1 MADVK
6 FQVGQTYSNRDGT
19 YEVLSVDSKA
29 GRMDVR
35 FEGGAKRSLDMAIQ
49 SRIVQ
54 NLQLE
59 GRIAER
65 AEQERTAPPRP
76 RGSGSKKAL
85 GREFTGLRP
94 EDFLDTVTG
103 TTWRSQGSLA
113 GGVAALLRS
122 HFGATFKSKAPRT
135 WARVF
140 LSHQVDEL
148 AAKELAP
155 HIAKFTLWADP
166 EGFHYGLYLER
177 RDEQFRDWERFATRM
192 AEDGGLRQLVD
203 ELEKQGLRMQVFLHR
218 NGVREP
224 LLAEGA
230 SWEDR
235 LDALS
240 TRHDGEYR
248 DLYLS
253 FSLPVDDAVAR
264 GRGLMDD
271 VADALVKLAPLYTA
285 AAP

>member
-6 FQVGQTYSNRDGT
+6 FQVGQRYSNRDGT
-19 YEVLSVDSKA
+19 YEVLAVDSKA

-35 FEGGAKRSLDMAIQ
+35 FEGGETRSLDMAIQ

-54 NLQLE
+54 NLELE
-59 GRIAER
+59 GRMAAR
-65 AEQERTAPPRP
+65 AEQVKAAPPRP
-76 RGSGSKKAL
+76 RGTKKAAL
-85 GREFTGLRP
+85 GREFTGMRP

-103 TTWRSQGSLA
+103 TTWRSRASLA
-113 GGVAALLRS
+113 GGVAELLQQ
-122 HFGATFKSKAPRT
+122 HFRMPFKSKAPRT

-148 AAKELAP
+148 SAKELAP

-177 RDEQFRDWERFATRM
+177 RDEQYRDWERFAKSLAEKDDLRTLVARM
-192 AEDGGLRQLVD
+192 EEEGLRV
-203 ELEKQGLRMQVFLHR
+203 QVFLHR
-218 NGVREP
+218 NGVPEP

-253 FSLPVDDAVAR
+253 FSLPVDDAIAR

-271 VADALVKLAPLYTA
+271 VAEALVKLAPLYTA
-285 AAP
+285 ATP